1 MSSALICPYIDNR
14 SASIGIK
21 ETITREYE
29 NATYTIKIPANTK
42 ITSDTNVLLK
52 SVSGI
57 ELIPDRSFDDINS
70 LMLQYLA
77 SGKFDI
83 DYFVLSGVCTSI
95 TIPHNLSIGMQSTSK
110 NIVLGGGTM
119 WSAINFCIAT
129 GVSINSLTFQR
140 ELWKFGGLSE
150 VVFFQGY
157 SSPTASRSPGYVT
170 TTPSDSKPY
179 YHDGYNWPT
188 FTNKITDNS
197 LTGSYSNIG
206 YIEITPYISLDST
219 VKYVEFKKEFNIT
232 ISLDLTLSGRVTQT
246 YG

>member
-1 MSSALICPYIDNR
+1 MESAFICPYIDN
-14 SASIGIK
+14 STAAIGTRQ
-21 ETITREYE
+21 TISREYK
-29 NATYTIKIPANTK
+29 NAVYTIKIPANTK

-95 TIPHNLSIGMQSTSK
+95 TIPHNLSIGMQSTSQ

-119 WSAINFCIAT
+119 WSAIDFCIAT
-129 GVSINSLTFQR
+129 GLSINSLTYKSQ
-140 ELWKFGGLSE
+140 LWQFGGLGH
-150 VVFFQGY
+150 VVTFQGY
-157 SSPTASRSPGYVT
+157 SSSTASRSPGYVT
-170 TTPSDSKPY
+170 TVPSDSRPY

-188 FTNKITDNS
+188 FKNKITDNS

>member
-42 ITSDTNVLLK
+42 ITSNANILLR

-57 ELIPDRSFDDINS
+57 ELIPDQSFDEINS

-83 DYFVLSGVCTSI
+83 DYFGLSGVCTSI
-95 TIPHNLSIGMQSTSK
+95 TIPHNLSIGMQSTTQ

-119 WSAINFCIAT
+119 WCAIDFCIAT
-129 GVSINSLTFQR
+129 GVSMNSLTFKSQ
-140 ELWKFGGLSE
+140 LWQFGGVDN
-150 VVFFQGY
+150 VVYFQGY
-157 SSPTASRSPGYVT
+157 SSSTASRAPGYVT
-170 TTPSDSKPY
+170 RVPSDFRPY
-179 YHDGYNWPT
+179 YCDGFNWPT
-188 FTNKITDNS
+188 FSNKVTDNS

-206 YIEITPYISLDST
+206 FIEITPYLSLDST
-219 VKYVEFKKEFNIT
+219 VKYIEFKKAFTIT
-232 ISLDLTLSGRVTQT
+232 ATYNMTLSGRVVQT